1 MSHSIE
7 EYAQA
12 LHLALQESKP
22 EDADA
27 IVDNLLGLLKSD
39 NQLELYSAIVERLSE
54 IMAGQESIKQVE
66 ATFANKL
73 SSNQKIL
80 EEINTL
86 VGPTL
91 EVRSHEDNELVGGMV
106 LRVDDTLV
114 DASIKGQLKRLQD
127 SLVE

>member
-27 IVDNLLGLLKSD
+27 IVDNLLGLLRSD

>member
-66 ATFANKL
+66 AIFANKL